1 MLPRNFTE
9 EQQMFRDAY
18 RRFLSAEIVP
28 HMEKWREAGIVD
40 REAFRKAGE
49 QGFLMVWPDEQYGGM
64 GDDDFR
70 FEQVIIEEA
79 PTRVSA
85 TGTTRCTV
93 AWSAPTSR
101 ASAALSSASA
111 SCPAACGASRS
122 SPLP

>member
-40 REAFRKAGE
+40 REAFRRAGE

-70 FEQVIIEEA
+70 FEQVIIEEPA
-79 PTRVSA
+79 YARVGDWYS
-85 TGTTRCTV
+85 TLHSRLVG
-93 AWSAPTSR
+93 PTSR

-111 SCPAACGASRS
+111 TCPAACGARRS
-122 SPLP
+122 SPSP